1 MCRLISWYFPR
12 SSGVTMPPYV
22 PAEKSWKYGN
32 LDAPLGWVLISI
44 NYLLIYLL
52 IYLYLSAI
60 NYRDAMTSSYTGK
73 FYVFPPRPASAWTS
87 HKSIIAGSWESAA
100 RINIYICS
108 QPVTL
113 ILNYYHLNTSQ
124 SVTFCQTFFWTNR
137 NWLRSFNFP
146 LNGDKSA
153 SAD

>member
-32 LDAPLGWVLISI
+32 LDALLGWLLISI

-52 IYLYLSAI
+52 IYLFISIRHQLSWCNDQFLHRKILRFPSSACVSLDKSQVNHSWKLGVCSPHQYLYLQPTC
-60 NYRDAMTSSYTGK
+60 NSYTK
-73 FYVFPPRPASAWTS
+73 LLS
-87 HKSIIAGSWESAA
+87 
-100 RINIYICS
+100 S
-108 QPVTL
+108 QHV
-113 ILNYYHLNTSQ
+113 
-124 SVTFCQTFFWTNR
+124 SVIFCQTFFWTNK